1 MIRIIFGNGDIIN
14 CDNIARVYIEEF
26 EMEKVT
32 VVGKMEEEND
42 ERLPGMGSRTTRT
55 QIRLEV

>member
-14 CDNIARVYIEEF
+14 CDNVARVYIEEI

-32 VVGKMEEEND
+32 IVGKMEEEND

>member
-14 CDNIARVYIEEF
+14 CDNIARVYIEEL

-32 VVGKMEEEND
+32 VVGKIEEEKN
-42 ERLPGMGSRTTRT
+42 ERLSGMGSRTTRT